1 MKISVVANT
10 QSNMVERHPLAPFVD
25 EGTQVLFLG
34 SFPPPRSKWAKGF
47 EFFYPNFINDHWRI
61 MGLIFYDDKDHFVD
75 TEAKTYKAEDI
86 IRFAK
91 EHGIGYYDTSEAVK
105 RLKNNASD
113 KFLEVVEPT
122 DIRAL
127 ISKAPQLRTIIVT
140 GQKAADTLC
149 AYFHIEQQPKMGESI
164 DIPYIY
170 NSLGKPV
177 ELCRLPSS
185 SRAYPMRLEQK
196 AEYYRAMIDR

>member
-1 MKISVVANT
+1 MIPNT

-75 TEAKTYKAEDI
+75 TKARTYKGADI
-86 IRFAK
+86 IRFVK
-91 EHGIGYYDTSEAVK
+91 EHGLGYYDTSEAVK

-127 ISKAPQLRTIIVT
+127 INKAPQLRTIIVT

-170 NSLGKPV
+170 IIASASPW
-177 ELCRLPSS
+177 SS
-185 SRAYPMRLEQK
+185 AAYPPPAAPTPCRWSRKPSTTVQ
-196 AEYYRAMIDR
+196 